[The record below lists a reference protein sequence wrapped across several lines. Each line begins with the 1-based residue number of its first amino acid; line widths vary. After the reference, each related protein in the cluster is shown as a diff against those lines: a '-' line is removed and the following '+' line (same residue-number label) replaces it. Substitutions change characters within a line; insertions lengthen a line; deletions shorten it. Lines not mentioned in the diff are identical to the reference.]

1 MLLKALC
8 LLLSIIAFATDVG
21 EVPIFVSSAY
31 DWIVLMNRFDGSL
44 NFNRSWSEYKNGFGD
59 IGRGEF
65 WLGNEKIHRLTN
77 THGVAYTLRIDVRE
91 SLNIS
96 VA

>member
-8 LLLSIIAFATDVG
+8 LLLSIIAFATEVG
-21 EVPIFVSSAY
+21 EVPIFLSLENE
-31 DWIVLMNRFDGSL
+31 WIVLMNRFGGSL
-44 NFNRSWSEYKNGFGD
+44 NFNRSWTEYKNGFGD

-77 THGVAYTLRIDVRE
+77 THGVAYTLRIQVRK
-91 SLNIS
+91 SFNIS